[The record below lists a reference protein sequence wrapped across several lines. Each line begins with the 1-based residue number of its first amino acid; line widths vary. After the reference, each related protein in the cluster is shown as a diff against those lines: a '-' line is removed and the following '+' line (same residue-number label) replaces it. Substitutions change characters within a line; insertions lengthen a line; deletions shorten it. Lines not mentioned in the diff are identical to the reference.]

1 MSEFFQFRIP
11 LYYRVMIRHNT
22 VRLIVCQIV
31 SSSLDFVL
39 CLEIEWTSQTL
50 YCNTCNEVL
59 DKFIHVLSSLR
70 AFDILYFILHKAQ
83 ALIHQWNAGY
93 MTIMMVPVWAPTF
106 ATCLMEVKME
116 INEC

>member
-11 LYYRVMIRHNT
+11 LYYRVMIRHST

-70 AFDILYFILHKAQ
+70 AFDILYFILHKAPR
-83 ALIHQWNAGY
+83 LDSDFCYLLNGS
-93 MTIMMVPVWAPTF
+93 
-106 ATCLMEVKME
+106 K
-116 INEC
+116 NGDK